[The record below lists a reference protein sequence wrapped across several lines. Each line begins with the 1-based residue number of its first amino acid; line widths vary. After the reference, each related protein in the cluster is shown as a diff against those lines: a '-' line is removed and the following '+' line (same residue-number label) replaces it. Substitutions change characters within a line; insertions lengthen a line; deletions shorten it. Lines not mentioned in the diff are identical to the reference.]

1 MLGFLGKTDVE
12 ALALIEKAR
21 KVLDEQKVPT
31 EGRRVRIGLK
41 QARRMEITITEQDYQ
56 NGYVE
61 IPV

>member
-1 MLGFLGKTDVE
+1 MFGFAGKTDVE

-21 KVLDEQKVPT
+21 KVMDEQDVPT

-41 QARRMEITITEQDYQ
+41 QARRMEITITEQDRR

-61 IPV
+61 LPL

>member
-1 MLGFLGKTDVE
+1 MFGFAGKTDVE

-21 KVLDEQKVPT
+21 KVMDEQEVPT

-41 QARRMEITITEQDYQ
+41 QARRMEITITEQDRR

-61 IPV
+61 LPL